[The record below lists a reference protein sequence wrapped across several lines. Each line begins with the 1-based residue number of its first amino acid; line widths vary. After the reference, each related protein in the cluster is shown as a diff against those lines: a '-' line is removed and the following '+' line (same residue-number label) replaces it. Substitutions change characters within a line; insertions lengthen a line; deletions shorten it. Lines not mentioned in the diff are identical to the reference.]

1 VSTKPDPFAEALSA
15 LDVVEV
21 HPEIEISSAPAPGR
35 LAPFAHAVTAQ
46 IGLDPEVGSG
56 RFVLLH
62 DPSRP
67 PTWESDCRIVV
78 YVEADIDAEMEQDQ
92 LLTDV
97 GWAWVQE
104 CLTDSGLGYHA
115 LGGTVTATRST
126 SYEALSARGHENSIQ
141 IRASWSPERVT
152 EVAEHYAVWLA
163 LMETCAGLPPHHP
176 GVSRIGDIS

>member
-1 VSTKPDPFAEALSA
+1 MTTNREQFSEAIA
-15 LDVVEV
+15 AIGDVVV
-21 HPEIEISSAPAPGR
+21 HPEIEISEAPAPGR

-62 DPSRP
+62 DPTHP
-67 PTWESDCRIVV
+67 PAWDSDCRVVV

-97 GWAWVQE
+97 GWTWVQE
-104 CLTDSGLGYHA
+104 CLADAGLGYQA

-141 IRASWSPERVT
+141 IRASWSPERVSD
-152 EVAEHYAVWLA
+152 VPEHYGVWLD
-163 LMETCAGLPPHHP
+163 LMQTCAGLPPHHP
-176 GVSRIGDIS
+176 GVSHIGDIS